1 MVENLDEFTREL
13 RTALGTAKWQ
23 LEEFEKAVRL
33 SHRKHGDATKLD
45 RHRQFIDAIENQI
58 FCVEASL
65 REYFIEEGKQ
75 PLKWVNLNEEERDDL
90 AAFLTGTTP
99 TIRGP
104 KDEHLEPVPSY
115 EESIHETCN
124 RRREASSNQSSLD
137 ISDKVEEIQDAQFVM
152 KKLQDNEI
160 SRSRDDVVCHTERT
174 TNGRRVWSSPN
185 FDTLTIVIPDE
196 DERRNPMPTVEPTP
210 KEKGSRT
217 NLWRQTGREFLPAKI
232 AGHVCSQVSGSQTIP
247 EFKESAAW
255 LLSSTY
261 TCSDVNNFLI
271 GALCTLFN
279 LTVLFELVYDNALP
293 PLGDFPGSLMGL
305 SNPGLMNYKLNDYP
319 LKSSNYR
326 PWAEVVFCK
335 TALQ

>member
-1 MVENLDEFTREL
+1 MSVARSFDLWQKDAFFSAAEEVQESADILESTYRAWLRERRSRLTVENLDEFTREL

-33 SHRKHGDATKLD
+33 SYRKHGDVTKLE

-58 FCVEASL
+58 LCVEASL

-75 PLKWVNLNEEERDDL
+75 PLKWVNLNEEECDDL
-90 AAFLTGTTP
+90 AAFLSGTTP

-104 KDEHLEPVPSY
+104 KDENPEPVPSF

-124 RRREASSNQSSLD
+124 KRREASSNQSSLD
-137 ISDKVEEIQDAQFVM
+137 IGDKVEEIQDARFGM
-152 KKLQDNEI
+152 KLQDNEI

-217 NLWRQTGREFLPAKI
+217 ILWRQTGREFLPAKI
-232 AGHVCSQVSGSQTIP
+232 AGHACSQLFARFPVRRQFQSSRNLQRGCSVQLTLALMLTI
-247 EFKESAAW
+247 F
-255 LLSSTY
+255 LLVPFVLYST
-261 TCSDVNNFLI
+261 
-271 GALCTLFN
+271 
-279 LTVLFELVYDNALP
+279 
-293 PLGDFPGSLMGL
+293 
-305 SNPGLMNYKLNDYP
+305 
-319 LKSSNYR
+319 
-326 PWAEVVFCK
+326 
-335 TALQ
+335 